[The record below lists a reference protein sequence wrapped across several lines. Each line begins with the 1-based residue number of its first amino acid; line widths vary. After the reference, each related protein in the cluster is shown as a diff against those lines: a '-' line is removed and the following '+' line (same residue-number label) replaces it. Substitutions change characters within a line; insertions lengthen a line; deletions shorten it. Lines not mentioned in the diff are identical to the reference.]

1 MYWFTSMLYTLL
13 QTSALSFF
21 GKEAGP
27 AVELKTKSTDADALK

>member
-1 MYWFTSMLYTLL
+1 MLYTLV

-27 AVELKTKSTDADALK
+27 AVELKTKEPDADATK